1 MTLQG
6 KLHLEHIK
14 IINPNFTI
22 FDDIIKNDSDLENN
36 DQEIK

>member
-22 FDDIIKNDSDLENN
+22 FDDIINNDSDNEEN